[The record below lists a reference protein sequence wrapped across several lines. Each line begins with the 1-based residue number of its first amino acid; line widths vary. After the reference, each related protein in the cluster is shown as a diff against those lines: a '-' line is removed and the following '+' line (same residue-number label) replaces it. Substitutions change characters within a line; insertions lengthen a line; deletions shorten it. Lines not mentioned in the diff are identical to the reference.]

1 MMGVLHSLVAFTR
14 KRSMGKR
21 AGALPS
27 LVRALDDLVPR
38 KVMREVVASSHD
50 RRQWGVLAAAWV
62 GVSEREFFEAAAT
75 CMGVPMEER
84 LAPLDVTRF
93 GERARAL
100 LGELRRIGAILITD
114 ERDILRIA
122 AVDPAEVRGLSL
134 YVPTIPVS
142 LASWSDISRALDTS
156 ERMLIEYESNSAA
169 REAQRRQEVSGKIL
183 KIIVREAAAH
193 GASSV
198 EVLTVDGKTRY
209 QFVTSHGRTA
219 TGGIRAEVVQDLLRY
234 LCSLE
239 DGVFRSEDHGDI
251 VLRSLGSVSNFRL
264 SWGASLALRKEAG
277 LDSGRRQEENASS
290 LIPAGPRGGV
300 SGAYL
305 VDESAQDHPVL
316 VVDDNPMFCRVLERL
331 LRREEVI
338 PIFAD
343 NGVRALEKLE
353 SAGTL
358 LPRVII
364 CDLHMPVMNGR
375 ELLTRLKSDE
385 RFKQIPIIM
394 LTSDDDVDAEL
405 QLLASGADAFVSK
418 GKDPRVL
425 TAQVRRLLRRPS
437 LEEAA

>member
-1 MMGVLHSLVAFTR
+1 
-14 KRSMGKR
+14 
-21 AGALPS
+21 
-27 LVRALDDLVPR
+27 
-38 KVMREVVASSHD
+38 MREVIASSHD

-62 GVSEREFFEAAAT
+62 GVSEREFFEEAAK
-75 CMGVPMEER
+75 CMGVPLEER
-84 LAPLDVTRF
+84 LAPLDVTQF
-93 GERARAL
+93 GERARAI
-100 LGELRRIGAILITD
+100 LGELRRVGATLITD
-114 ERDILRIA
+114 EREVIRIA

-134 YVPTIPVS
+134 YAPTIPVS
-142 LASWSDISRALDTS
+142 LASWSDISRSLDTS

-169 REAQRRQEVSGKIL
+169 RDAQRRQEISGKIL

-193 GASSV
+193 GASSL

-209 QFVTSHGRTA
+209 QFLTSHGRTA
-219 TGGIRAEVVQDLLRY
+219 TGGIRAEVVKDLLRY

-239 DGVFRSEDHGDI
+239 DGVIRSEEQGDI

-264 SWGASLALRKEAG
+264 SWGASLAQREKAG
-277 LDSGRRQEENASS
+277 LDSERRQV
-290 LIPAGPRGGV
+290 GGV
-300 SGAYL
+300 SAISLADSQRGVSEAYL
-305 VDESAQDHPVL
+305 ADESPHGYSVL

-331 LRREEVI
+331 LRREEVTLF
-338 PIFAD
+338 FAD

-353 SAGTL
+353 SAGAVV
-358 LPRVII
+358 PKVII

-375 ELLTRLKSDE
+375 ELLTRLKNDE
-385 RFKQIPIIM
+385 RFKEIPVIM

-425 TAQVRRLLRRPS
+425 TAQVRRLLRRSS